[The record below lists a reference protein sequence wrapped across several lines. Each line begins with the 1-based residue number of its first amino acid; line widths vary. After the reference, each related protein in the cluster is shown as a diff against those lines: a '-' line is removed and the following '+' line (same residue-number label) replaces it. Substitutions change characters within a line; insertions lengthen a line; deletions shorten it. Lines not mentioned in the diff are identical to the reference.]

1 MTAQGDDTT
10 KKVDADGHPMCAE
23 CQKRDARWKLYDL
36 VYRAIDK
43 ANKSGDKKFAEEL
56 EAGIGDVMDTDC
68 VDAEYMEDR
77 GLVDIEYDDD
87 DEEDA
92 SDMGPQPPSEGPQ
105 PPDNRIAPPEPAAH
119 YHAPALKLDTL
130 RAYG

>member
-1 MTAQGDDTT
+1 MAS
-10 KKVDADGHPMCAE
+10 K
-23 CQKRDARWKLYDL
+23 
-36 VYRAIDK
+36 
-43 ANKSGDKKFAEEL
+43 
-56 EAGIGDVMDTDC
+56 EAPAFRHGEGSH
-68 VDAEYMEDR
+68 
-77 GLVDIEYDDD
+77 YDDD